1 MSKKPRGAPQEDG
14 HFAGPL
20 DSIDKNLVAELTR
33 DGRVS
38 VSDLA
43 ERVGTS
49 RPNAHWRFQRL
60 RDRGVIRGFT
70 AVLDRRAL
78 GLEVTAL
85 IMISVEQD
93 SWREV
98 RAELESVEEIE
109 YVAFTSGD
117 FDFLILVRS
126 HDMTA
131 IRDVVLERLQSM
143 GHIKSTKTVFVL
155 DEGRRGPV
163 YI

>member
-1 MSKKPRGAPQEDG
+1 MSKKPRGTPEDG

>member
-1 MSKKPRGAPQEDG
+1 MSKKPRATPEDG